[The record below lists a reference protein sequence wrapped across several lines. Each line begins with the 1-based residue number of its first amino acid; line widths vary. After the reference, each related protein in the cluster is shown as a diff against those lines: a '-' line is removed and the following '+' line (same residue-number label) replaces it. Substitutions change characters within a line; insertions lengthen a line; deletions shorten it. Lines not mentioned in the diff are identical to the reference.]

1 MITDCNICFVT
12 GIAVVCFG
20 DMGQLKPVRAKFIF
34 DKPSC
39 KDYHISYDIEPLW
52 NTFDIIN
59 LVQNHRQGED
69 RSYAE
74 VLNRIRVGKHT
85 QSDLNQL
92 KGRVF
97 RKNHSSIP
105 KDAVYL
111 SCINKEVDEIN
122 NARLAENKGKEFK
135 INAIHM
141 HSTQKNFKPPIR
153 NGAVTDTPFQN
164 ELCLKK
170 GAKVMLTYNVNTN
183 DGLTNG
189 ARGEVLGFKT
199 SSDGHISHVYV
210 HFFDENVGQETR
222 ANNKH
227 LEKEYPGK
235 LATPIQR
242 IEFSYSL
249 SRKAYS
255 ASSTAKVI
263 QMPLKLSHAA
273 TCHKF
278 QGQTIPKPQALVV
291 NLKTVFEAAQAY
303 VALSRIQELNQLFII
318 DSLPESKI
326 YPSKSAMKEMR
337 RMHKISINRN
347 LPVWYDSDG
356 SKLKVA
362 LINAWSM
369 PKHFEDI
376 KADQALLKASVIC
389 VTETWMQDHHKP
401 EQFTLEGYSPP
412 HFNSRGKGKG
422 LCIFF
427 KEEYSLKMFFTEDLY
442 QISQIS
448 SPTTDIIC
456 VYRSDKADSKKI
468 AEQLKR
474 MIEVESNKTCIV
486 LGDFNLCYN
495 EDKENVITK
504 TLEKDPLNFRQYVQ
518 NPTRVSGR
526 IIDHVYISLK
536 DPYSA
541 HAPVINQRSIYYSDH
556 DNILITLGSE
566 RSTIEPEPIS
576 DSDSGSEE
584 EEKKKKRK
592 RKLAN
597 KETESGKR
605 VKIDGKRKRETE
617 ASKPSKKNRV
627 ETEREESERMDRALT
642 EKIARK
648 RALRKEKLNQK
659 AAMEE
664 NDNNRKQDTKTSKP
678 ARKIRVETEQEESER
693 MDKALTQK
701 IGKKRAIRKQK
712 IDNKCLTCHF
722 EFDGKESQQNC
733 PVCGIIIHTDC
744 LLGTEGCTN
753 CENLNLK

>member
-1 MITDCNICFVT
+1 MFCT

-52 NTFDIIN
+52 NTFDVIN

-122 NARLAENKGKEFK
+122 NARLAENKAEEFQ

-153 NGAVTDTPFQN
+153 NGAVKDTPFQN

-189 ARGEVLGFKT
+189 ARGEVLDFKK

-337 RMHKISINRN
+337 RMHKISN
-347 LPVWYDSDG
+347 
-356 SKLKVA
+356 
-362 LINAWSM
+362 
-369 PKHFEDI
+369 
-376 KADQALLKASVIC
+376 
-389 VTETWMQDHHKP
+389 
-401 EQFTLEGYSPP
+401 
-412 HFNSRGKGKG
+412 
-422 LCIFF
+422 
-427 KEEYSLKMFFTEDLY
+427 
-442 QISQIS
+442 
-448 SPTTDIIC
+448 
-456 VYRSDKADSKKI
+456 
-468 AEQLKR
+468 
-474 MIEVESNKTCIV
+474 
-486 LGDFNLCYN
+486 
-495 EDKENVITK
+495 
-504 TLEKDPLNFRQYVQ
+504 
-518 NPTRVSGR
+518 
-526 IIDHVYISLK
+526 
-536 DPYSA
+536 
-541 HAPVINQRSIYYSDH
+541 
-556 DNILITLGSE
+556 
-566 RSTIEPEPIS
+566 
-576 DSDSGSEE
+576 
-584 EEKKKKRK
+584 
-592 RKLAN
+592 
-597 KETESGKR
+597 
-605 VKIDGKRKRETE
+605 
-617 ASKPSKKNRV
+617 
-627 ETEREESERMDRALT
+627 
-642 EKIARK
+642 
-648 RALRKEKLNQK
+648 
-659 AAMEE
+659 
-664 NDNNRKQDTKTSKP
+664 
-678 ARKIRVETEQEESER
+678 
-693 MDKALTQK
+693 
-701 IGKKRAIRKQK
+701 
-712 IDNKCLTCHF
+712 
-722 EFDGKESQQNC
+722 
-733 PVCGIIIHTDC
+733 
-744 LLGTEGCTN
+744 
-753 CENLNLK
+753 